1 MIIDDDNVNNNVNN
15 KDLLEDLSFRNTVV
29 RKRDEVI
36 FKKNLRKYN
45 SYVKII
51 EKGIIDCISEGK
63 DIFTYVYLLNN
74 KDGSFDFLREVYI
87 GHDFSVCEHK
97 IYVNEVPVYVLVI
110 AENAVVL
117 SRNKESLLNSIKEEV
132 SDFIKESCNQYNNT
146 YSLELKK

>member
-1 MIIDDDNVNNNVNN
+1 MIIDDDNVNN

-29 RKRDEVI
+29 SKRDEVI

-45 SYVKII
+45 SYVRII
-51 EKGIIDCISEGK
+51 EKGIIDCVSEGK

-87 GHDFSVCEHK
+87 AHDFSVVEYK

-110 AENAVVL
+110 AENATIL
-117 SRNKESLLNSIKEEV
+117 SRNKESLLNSINEEV
-132 SDFIKESCNQYNNT
+132 SDIIKESCNQYNNT

>member
-1 MIIDDDNVNNNVNN
+1 MIIDDDNVNN

-45 SYVKII
+45 SYIRII

-74 KDGSFDFLREVYI
+74 KDGSFDFLRGVYI
-87 GHDFSVCEHK
+87 KNGFSVGEHK

-117 SRNKESLLNSIKEEV
+117 SRNEESLLNSIKEEV